1 MVEWILNPTKQVTKG
16 MAIAILVLNIIPF
29 PGLGTLIYG
38 RTLRGIIEFV
48 TSFILIGLVFA
59 ILDGI
64 QVLTKAAQG
73 QPAMKP
79 TR

>member
-1 MVEWILNPTKQVTKG
+1 MVEWILNPTKPVTKG

-38 RTLRGIIEFV
+38 RALRGIIEFV
-48 TSFILIGLVFA
+48 TSFILVGLIFA

-64 QVLTKAAQG
+64 QVLTKATQG

-79 TR
+79 TA